1 MDDETR
7 ETGVSGKGSGDAA
20 STPGR
25 FPWRDTPLS
34 EDQVDDDSEAVSR
47 MLIESLA
54 PVPPDPEVWDRVA
67 AAISVDDQVDDQSEP
82 TPIRTDSANAASPSF
97 RSIASRWYAV
107 TAVAAALVLVAGGI
121 WIAATNTATA
131 TETAGSVTRELA
143 DPETGIVALS
153 LTIHDDGSTS
163 SESTGLAVLD
173 ADHTYQLWSVV
184 GDEIVSVAVLGQDPD
199 GVSFRI
205 EADPAVLALTVE
217 KPGGVAVSTQ
227 SPVAVWSAS
236 S

>member
-7 ETGVSGKGSGDAA
+7 ETGTSGKRSGDGK
-20 STPGR
+20 STPDR
-25 FPWRDTPLS
+25 FPWRDAPLS
-34 EDQVDDDSEAVSR
+34 EEQVDDDSEAVSR
-47 MLIESLA
+47 MLIESFA

-67 AAISVDDQVDDQSEP
+67 AEISVDDQSAP
-82 TPIRTDSANAASPSF
+82 TPIRSDSAIAATPSF
-97 RSIASRWYAV
+97 RSIASRWYAI

-121 WIAATNTATA
+121 WIASTNTATS

-143 DPETGIVALS
+143 DPETGVVALS

-163 SESTGLAVLD
+163 AESAGLAVLD

-184 GDEIVSVAVLGQDPD
+184 GDEIVSVAVLGRDPD

-227 SPVAVWSAS
+227 NPVAVWSATS
-236 S
+236 